1 MEYNSSYQVLPEME
15 IFKDTFKRD
24 NEAPMK
30 YLYHSD
36 DMKDITETIAKMT
49 LVCLLQDEATIL
61 PDDMT
66 QTIKATMLEFATPVL
81 KRYAAF
87 TAWVNPNYTE
97 NDYSEIYARSY
108 LYYFDNVPALMHEFS
123 FDGADWKQGFEG
135 TLFIK

>member
-1 MEYNSSYQVLPEME
+1 MKNNNITLTTTVAIILLMTISCRSTKQMSSTQ
-15 IFKDTFKRD
+15 K
-24 NEAPMK
+24 
-30 YLYHSD
+30 
-36 DMKDITETIAKMT
+36 TISSS
-49 LVCLLQDEATIL
+49 L
-61 PDDMT
+61 T